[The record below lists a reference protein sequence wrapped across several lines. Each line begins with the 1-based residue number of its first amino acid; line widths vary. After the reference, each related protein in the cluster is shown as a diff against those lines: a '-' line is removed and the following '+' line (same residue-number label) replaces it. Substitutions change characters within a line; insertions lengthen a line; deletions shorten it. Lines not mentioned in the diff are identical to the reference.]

1 MGAGTA
7 GLAVLEFHSVGSGFV
22 LQRWPRSLGCW
33 DGKVGEERGL
43 YEMGKM
49 YSPALPEGR
58 QLAQVCSQTS
68 GKGEDERH
76 PLSSCSPLG
85 CCLGSLSPCVRAD
98 QGTMA
103 YHHRVSTSPVSAW
116 EVVLKSPW
124 FWPGHLPQ
132 RTSHCPFSNT
142 FGMVPPPTPRCG
154 SLHHLP
160 R

>member
-1 MGAGTA
+1 MYSRDGPGRWAAGTA
-7 GLAVLEFHSVGSGFV
+7 KSVRREGCMRWERCTHQLFPRGDNWHKSVLK
-22 LQRWPRSLGCW
+22 PAA
-33 DGKVGEERGL
+33 K
-43 YEMGKM
+43 GKM
-49 YSPALPEGR
+49 NVTL
-58 QLAQVCSQTS
+58 
-68 GKGEDERH
+68 
-76 PLSSCSPLG
+76 LSSCSPLG

-132 RTSHCPFSNT
+132 RTSHCPFGNT